1 MIKDADLISY
11 LPPVL
16 QNFRELQ
23 VITNV
28 ENPEFQLVFDTSEKV
43 LGNLFIHDADVDGI
57 SRYEKLLGIKP
68 SSDDTLQ
75 SRIFRVMVRWN
86 DRIPYTWNSFMDKLD
101 ILCGEGNYTIIL
113 KNDEYTIDLT
123 THIGIY
129 GGLNELYN
137 LLEKII
143 PCNLIVN
150 AENILFGQKETALYF
165 GSAVTCGLHYTLTTN
180 INEGYEVNSN
190 AKLASKVID
199 GMHYLLTSNISED
212 YEVSSDAKMG
222 SKVIDGAVYTLKSAD

>member
-16 QNFRELQ
+16 RNIRELQ
-23 VITNV
+23 AITNA

-43 LGNLFIHDADVDGI
+43 LGNLFIHDADEAGI
-57 SRYEKLLGIKP
+57 AKYEKILGIKP
-68 SSDDTLQ
+68 SSDNTLQ
-75 SRIFRVMVRWN
+75 SRIFRVIARWN
-86 DRIPYTWNSFMDKLD
+86 DRIPYTWNSFLDKLD

-113 KNDEYTIDLT
+113 KNDEYIIDLT

-165 GSAVTCGLHYTLTTN
+165 GSAVTCGLHYTLT
-180 INEGYEVNSN
+180 
-190 AKLASKVID
+190 
-199 GMHYLLTSNISED
+199 SNISED
-212 YEVSSDAKMG
+212 YQVSSDAKMG
-222 SKVIDGAVYTLKSAD
+222 SKVIDGAAYTLKSAD